1 LSFLQNIF
9 SSTSSQSF
17 NFNLEHFRGETRVD
31 NLFTKYFITYKL
43 DNIDSLPL
51 IPCNKTCC
59 NFPIDFESNIK
70 AINQKDKENIKFELE
85 ISGFILIFK
94 TNSFSVDQLIS
105 IIEKLIKQIGK
116 TCISLIMILLIGP
129 SQECANIEEN
139 LKASDKYKN
148 LLNQLEVPKLPY
160 EYFDSSDDKYKLEI
174 FQKIQEC
181 LYKNEVFKMDA
192 EKFLNLIDENKSS
205 FLFTY

>member
-1 LSFLQNIF
+1 MRFLNLQLLIQDYFNTAVSII
-9 SSTSSQSF
+9 F
-17 NFNLEHFRGETRVD
+17 NF
-31 NLFTKYFITYKL
+31 K
-43 DNIDSLPL
+43 
-51 IPCNKTCC
+51 
-59 NFPIDFESNIK
+59 NIK
-70 AINQKDKENIKFELE
+70 KIKDKANFIFDKE

-94 TNSFSVDQLIS
+94 INSFSVDQLIS

-160 EYFDSSDDKYKLEI
+160 EYFDSSDDKYKLEN

-181 LYKNEVFKMDA
+181 LYKNEVFKMDS

-205 FLFTY
+205 FLFTN

>member
-1 LSFLQNIF
+1 MM
-9 SSTSSQSF
+9 
-17 NFNLEHFRGETRVD
+17 
-31 NLFTKYFITYKL
+31 KK
-43 DNIDSLPL
+43 
-51 IPCNKTCC
+51 
-59 NFPIDFESNIK
+59 
-70 AINQKDKENIKFELE
+70 
-85 ISGFILIFK
+85 
-94 TNSFSVDQLIS
+94 
-105 IIEKLIKQIGK
+105 IGK

-139 LKASDKYKN
+139 FKASDKYKN

-160 EYFDSSDDKYKLEI
+160 EYFDSSDDKYKLEN

-205 FLFTY
+205 FLFTYKLIFSLLKQSKDLSKRIKK